1 MGENLCQVPYFSLL
15 FFYQNAFR
23 IIFFDVDF
31 YLYFLQADVCHSYQV
46 VHNHGIPDEQIVVMM
61 FDDIADAEE

>member
-1 MGENLCQVPYFSLL
+1 MSSAI
-15 FFYQNAFR
+15 FFFTFFLSKCISHN
-23 IIFFDVDF
+23 FFDVDF

>member
-1 MGENLCQVPYFSLL
+1 MGENLCHVPYFSLL
-15 FFYQNAFR
+15 FFNQNAFH
-23 IIFFDVDF
+23 IIF
-31 YLYFLQADVCHSYQV
+31 LMLILIYFLQADVCHSYQV